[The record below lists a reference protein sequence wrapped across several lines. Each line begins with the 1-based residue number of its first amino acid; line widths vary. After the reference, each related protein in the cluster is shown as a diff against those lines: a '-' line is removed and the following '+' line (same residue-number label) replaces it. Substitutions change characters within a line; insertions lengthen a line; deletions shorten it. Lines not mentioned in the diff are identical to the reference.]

1 MNVMTHLPAAA
12 PVSRTA
18 SLVVIRPVMAL
29 KWRVAM
35 IRAAHGQEGLG

>member
-12 PVSRTA
+12 PDSRMS
-18 SLVVIRPVMAL
+18 SLAVIRPVMEL

-35 IRAAHGQEGLG
+35 IRAASGQEGFR